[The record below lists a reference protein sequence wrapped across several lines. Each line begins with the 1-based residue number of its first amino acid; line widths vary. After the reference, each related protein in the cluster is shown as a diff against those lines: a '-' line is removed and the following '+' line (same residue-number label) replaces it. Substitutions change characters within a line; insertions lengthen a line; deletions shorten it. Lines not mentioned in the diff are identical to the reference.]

1 MHRTRTILLFPKIF
15 SIICSLLNVKKLLWE
30 ATLIWSWTV
39 QKNKKGGNETTH
51 RNPLKKVQNIANS
64 LDLIDVCRTLNP
76 DGKRFTWRRTKPEVH
91 CRLDYFMISS
101 SLITAITNADILPGY
116 RTDHSLIT
124 IHLAGNNNPRGPGF
138 WKLNTSFQLD
148 SEYIELIKKT
158 IDEVA
163 MENRNNDDVDAVQPS
178 SGTL

>member
-1 MHRTRTILLFPKIF
+1 MHRTKTILLFPQIF

-39 QKNKKGGNETTH
+39 QKNRKGGNATTH

-101 SLITAITNADILPGY
+101 SLITAITNADILPWY
-116 RTDHSLIT
+116 HPLIT
-124 IHLAGNNNPRGPGF
+124 VHLASNKKPRGPGF
-138 WKLNTSFQLD
+138 WKLWQ
-148 SEYIELIKKT
+148 YIFS
-158 IDEVA
+158 VGQ
-163 MENRNNDDVDAVQPS
+163 RVYWVD
-178 SGTL
+178 